1 MQDNRFEAA
10 YRARAGSKRP
20 NHGLN
25 GSLPVHRRTQNDS
38 ISSINSVDSD
48 DFDFDEKL
56 NELQQAAPTRGL
68 RQFDRSMESPFDFM
82 TTSTSLSSSQSSAN
96 GPPLPRS
103 QGASLPPRSGSPFQA
118 APSTWNPSASLEAA
132 PVPQLPESNSASTDQ
147 LMSYLTSL
155 KRAPLA
161 PRQPLLRS
169 QSDFTTPAT
178 GSSSLNTSQNGSLY
192 RATLNRQH
200 GRSDSTTSNGS
211 DDYPA
216 PVPEPSVKHK
226 KATTGLETV
235 DLTHKKA
242 HELPLVVIKEL
253 VGTVQRRMS
262 ILGTLDLQL
271 NWRIVALSYNR
282 ISKLPAEFAQLGTTL
297 KYLNL
302 RGNHMVVF
310 PSVVSSVSA

>member
-20 NHGLN
+20 EHALN
-25 GSLPVHRRTQNDS
+25 GSLPAHRRTQNES
-38 ISSINSVDSD
+38 ISSINSADSD

-56 NELQQAAPTRGL
+56 NELQQGVPSRGGM

-82 TTSTSLSSSQSSAN
+82 TTSTSMLSSSQPSSS

-103 QGASLPPRSGSPFQA
+103 QGSSLPPRSGSPFQA
-118 APSTWNPSASLEAA
+118 APSSWNPSASLEAA
-132 PVPQLPESNSASTDQ
+132 PIPNLPESSSATTDQ
-147 LMSYLTSL
+147 LMSYITSL
-155 KRAPLA
+155 KRTPLA

-216 PVPEPSVKHK
+216 PAPEPALKHK
-226 KATTGLETV
+226 KAVTGLETV

-262 ILGTLDLQL
+262 FFFF
-271 NWRIVALSYNR
+271 S
-282 ISKLPAEFAQLGTTL
+282 
-297 KYLNL
+297 
-302 RGNHMVVF
+302 
-310 PSVVSSVSA
+310 